1 MPDATIA
8 ERIRQQ
14 YEALSPVMD
23 EQIRRQWAAAEARAV
38 GWGGVTAVS
47 LATGLAR
54 NTIAAGIGE
63 LNERRVHP
71 PGTIRPRIR
80 RRGGGRKRLTQT
92 DPGLRAALLALV
104 DPATRGHPES
114 PLLWTSKSTSK
125 LATELSRQG
134 HAASDR
140 TVAALLKEE
149 HYSLQANRKTK
160 EGSSHPDRDAQFEY
174 INQQGLAGLKEG
186 RPVVSVDT
194 KKKELVGQFKN
205 SGQEWQPR
213 AQPEAVNVHDFP
225 DKKLGKAIPYGV
237 YDLANN
243 EGWVS
248 VGINHDTAQFAAASI
263 GRWWREMGRRRFPDA
278 TRLMITA
285 DGGGSN
291 SSRSRLWKVALQDLS
306 DELKLE
312 LEVCHFPPGTSKWNK
327 IEHRMFCF
335 ITKNWRGRPLTSYQT
350 IVNLIGS
357 TTSKKGLTVRAALD
371 TREYPTGRKVSKKEL
386 AAVNCTPAEF
396 HGEWNY
402 TICPRKQLL
411 KLLFRDSLVKPLVRR
426 RFSL

>member
-1 MPDATIA
+1 MDDTIV
-8 ERIRQQ
+8 ERIRQK
-14 YEALSPVMD
+14 YRALPHMD
-23 EQIRRQWAAAEARAV
+23 ERMRRQWAGAEAAAL
-38 GWGGVTAVS
+38 GWGGLTAVS
-47 LATGLAR
+47 KATGLAM
-54 NTIAAGIGE
+54 NTVRAGRAELKAARG
-63 LNERRVHP
+63 RKPRSVD
-71 PGTIRPRIR
+71 TRIR
-80 RRGGGRKRLTQT
+80 RPGGGRKPITQT
-92 DPGLRAALLALV
+92 DPRLSALLLELV

-114 PLLWTSKSTSK
+114 PLLWSSKSTSK
-125 LATELSRQG
+125 LAAELARQG
-134 HAASDR
+134 HPASDR

-160 EGSSHPDRDAQFEY
+160 EGSSHPDRDAQFGY
-174 INQQGLAGLKEG
+174 INEQAILALRED

-194 KKKELVGQFKN
+194 KKKELVGEYKN
-205 SGQEWQPR
+205 SGQEWRPRGQP
-213 AQPEAVNVHDFP
+213 QEVNVHDFP

-263 GRWWREMGRRRFPDA
+263 GRWWREMGRQRFPDA

-291 SSRSRLWKVALQDLS
+291 SSRSRLWKVALQDLA
-306 DELKLE
+306 DELKLQ

-357 TTSKKGLTVRAALD
+357 TTSKKGLTVRAALE
-371 TREYPTGRKVSKKEL
+371 TRQYPTGQKVSKKEL

-402 TICPRKQLL
+402 TIRPRK
-411 KLLFRDSLVKPLVRR
+411 
-426 RFSL
+426 